1 MLSGILFFLLGTQ
14 LIRPRKRKKM
24 DLVISIKA
32 CYIHRIYRVTFILGS
47 LGVLLRC
54 IDLLVFRG
62 ISLANTVMDN
72 FDAAEEGGGNFFS
85 IFSAFFIFFA
95 YIPFSIDMLFPLLYG
110 VIILFYSKRIKFSL
124 KWFCGGIFTFLVILN
139 LIGSLFLNRL
149 SEMGMTGAMSVVS
162 EHGGYSDKVPA
173 TPEFVQLLN
182 DSESTF
188 YYPYLFAYSHI
199 CQYFTHAVFEFP
211 VVKGYIDQTD
221 KYFYGGA
228 TFGVFYKLIAKLAG
242 LSQSDVRQ
250 YNARPG
256 IWSTF
261 FFCWYLDFRWWGV
274 FLMTLLGILFKF
286 VWNKVYSKGNIFCLP
301 LYVFC
306 FIILLFILQLNF
318 IAGSGTYALFSFTL
332 LPWLCKIKYSY
343 YLVDKTV

>member
-1 MLSGILFFLLGTQ
+1 M
-14 LIRPRKRKKM
+14 
-24 DLVISIKA
+24 
-32 CYIHRIYRVTFILGS
+32 
-47 LGVLLRC
+47 RC

-72 FDAAEEGGGNFFS
+72 FDAAEEGEEISFQYS
-85 IFSAFFIFFA
+85 LPFFIFFA
-95 YIPFSIDMLFPLLYG
+95 YIPFSIDMLFPSIAWSDKETYFYLTDIKYSCYYDFFRFEVCYYDSTIVWSYHL
-110 VIILFYSKRIKFSL
+110 ILFKENKIFLL
-124 KWFCGGIFTFLVILN
+124 KWFCGGIFTFFSDTEF

-221 KYFYGGA
+221 KYFYGG
-228 TFGVFYKLIAKLAG
+228 G
-242 LSQSDVRQ
+242 LH
-250 YNARPG
+250 
-256 IWSTF
+256 
-261 FFCWYLDFRWWGV
+261 L
-274 FLMTLLGILFKF
+274 
-286 VWNKVYSKGNIFCLP
+286 VY
-301 LYVFC
+301 
-306 FIILLFILQLNF
+306 FIN
-318 IAGSGTYALFSFTL
+318 
-332 LPWLCKIKYSY
+332 
-343 YLVDKTV
+343 

>member
-1 MLSGILFFLLGTQ
+1 M
-14 LIRPRKRKKM
+14 
-24 DLVISIKA
+24 
-32 CYIHRIYRVTFILGS
+32 
-47 LGVLLRC
+47 
-54 IDLLVFRG
+54 
-62 ISLANTVMDN
+62 
-72 FDAAEEGGGNFFS
+72 
-85 IFSAFFIFFA
+85 
-95 YIPFSIDMLFPLLYG
+95 
-110 VIILFYSKRIKFSL
+110 
-124 KWFCGGIFTFLVILN
+124 ILN

-242 LSQSDVRQ
+242 LSSQMSGNIMRGRVFGRHSFFV
-250 YNARPG
+250 G
-256 IWSTF
+256 TWTF
-261 FFCWYLDFRWWGV
+261 VGGV
-274 FLMTLLGILFKF
+274 FF
-286 VWNKVYSKGNIFCLP
+286 
-301 LYVFC
+301 
-306 FIILLFILQLNF
+306 
-318 IAGSGTYALFSFTL
+318 
-332 LPWLCKIKYSY
+332 
-343 YLVDKTV
+343 

>member
-1 MLSGILFFLLGTQ
+1 
-14 LIRPRKRKKM
+14 
-24 DLVISIKA
+24 
-32 CYIHRIYRVTFILGS
+32 
-47 LGVLLRC
+47 
-54 IDLLVFRG
+54 
-62 ISLANTVMDN
+62 
-72 FDAAEEGGGNFFS
+72 
-85 IFSAFFIFFA
+85 
-95 YIPFSIDMLFPLLYG
+95 
-110 VIILFYSKRIKFSL
+110 
-124 KWFCGGIFTFLVILN
+124 
-139 LIGSLFLNRL
+139 
-149 SEMGMTGAMSVVS
+149 MTGAMSVVS